1 MMGKGFQP
9 LWMMGKG
16 FQPRIERIE
25 LRKVTAFLTF
35 SDTSSIKRIDKI
47 AISG

>member
-16 FQPRIERIE
+16 FQPRIE